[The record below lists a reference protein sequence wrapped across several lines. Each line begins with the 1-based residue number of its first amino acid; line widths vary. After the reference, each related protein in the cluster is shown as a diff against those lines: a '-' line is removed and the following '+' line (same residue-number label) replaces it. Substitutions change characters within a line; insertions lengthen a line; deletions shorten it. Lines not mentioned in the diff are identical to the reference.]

1 MRWEINDNIAFN
13 FFDYICLYRY
23 RLEEVVSTEA
33 DAVEQ
38 IETELVAACNIFHP
52 SVVVVE
58 TIADVRSQRYLVRY
72 AEGDSRNYEYAELV
86 EVVLKAL
93 SVSDTILQTANNEKR
108 EIASLDKGV
117 AGIKA

>member
-1 MRWEINDNIAFN
+1 MASPLKYFCNQFSMLS
-13 FFDYICLYRY
+13 YIYLY
-23 RLEEVVSTEA
+23 RLEEVVSPEA

-72 AEGDSRNYEYAELV
+72 AEGDSRDYEYAEPI
-86 EVVLKAL
+86 L
-93 SVSDTILQTANNEKR
+93 SPHRGTVP
-108 EIASLDKGV
+108 V
-117 AGIKA
+117 